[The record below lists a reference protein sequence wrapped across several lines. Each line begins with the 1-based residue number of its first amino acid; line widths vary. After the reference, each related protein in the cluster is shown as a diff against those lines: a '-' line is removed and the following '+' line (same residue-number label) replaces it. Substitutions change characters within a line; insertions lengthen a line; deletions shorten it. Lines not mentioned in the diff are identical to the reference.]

1 MGVPSMKRFICSAAI
16 ATALLGASVI
26 SSSASTVIPYSG
38 SFDVTGTAD
47 FSNNTGFTLTGP
59 ETVSITGSE
68 TNISPPFTV
77 TLSEV
82 SPTPDTVDS
91 VTSST
96 WTITENL
103 AAGVY
108 NLLVAGTANTGLSGY
123 SGQIVIGA
131 VSPVPIPGALVLFAS
146 GLGLL
151 GFWGLSKRRKVG
163 SGLDSLNAV
172 AC

>member
-1 MGVPSMKRFICSAAI
+1 MKRFICSAAI

-38 SFDVTGTAD
+38 SFDVTGTGTVD
-47 FSNNTGFTLTGP
+47 FSNGTGFTLTGP

-68 TNISPPFTV
+68 TKISPITV

-82 SPTPDTVDS
+82 SPSPGTVDS
-91 VTSST
+91 VTSSS
-96 WTITENL
+96 WTITESL

-108 NLLVAGTANTGLSGY
+108 SLLVAGTANAGQSSY

-151 GFWGLSKRRKVG
+151 GFWGWSKRRKVG

>member
-1 MGVPSMKRFICSAAI
+1 MKRFICSAAI

-38 SFDVTGTAD
+38 SFDVTGTGTVD
-47 FSNNTGFTLTGP
+47 FSNGTGFTLTGP

-68 TNISPPFTV
+68 TKISPITV

-82 SPTPDTVDS
+82 SPSPGTVDS
-91 VTSST
+91 VTSSS
-96 WTITENL
+96 WTITESL

-108 NLLVAGTANTGLSGY
+108 SLLVAGTANAGQSSY

-131 VSPVPIPGALVLFAS
+131 VSPVPIPGALVLSAS

-151 GFWGLSKRRKVG
+151 GFWGWSKRRKVG

>member
-1 MGVPSMKRFICSAAI
+1 MKRFICSAAI

-38 SFDVTGTAD
+38 SFDVTGTGTVD
-47 FSNNTGFTLTGP
+47 FSNGTGFTLTGP

-68 TNISPPFTV
+68 TKISPITV

-82 SPTPDTVDS
+82 SPSPGTVDS
-91 VTSST
+91 VTSSS

-131 VSPVPIPGALVLFAS
+131 VSPVPIPGALVLSAS

-151 GFWGLSKRRKVG
+151 GFWGWSKRRKVG

>member
-1 MGVPSMKRFICSAAI
+1 MKRFICSAAI

-38 SFDVTGTAD
+38 SFDVTGTGTVD
-47 FSNNTGFTLTGP
+47 FSNGTGFTLTGP

-68 TNISPPFTV
+68 TKISPITV

-82 SPTPDTVDS
+82 SPSPGTVDS
-91 VTSST
+91 VTSSS
-96 WTITENL
+96 WTITESL

-131 VSPVPIPGALVLFAS
+131 VSPVPIPGALVLSAS

-151 GFWGLSKRRKVG
+151 GFWGWSKRRKVG

>member
-1 MGVPSMKRFICSAAI
+1 MKRFICSAAI

-38 SFDVTGTAD
+38 SFDVTGTGTVD
-47 FSNNTGFTLTGP
+47 FSNGTGFTLTGP

-68 TNISPPFTV
+68 TKISPITV

-82 SPTPDTVDS
+82 SPSPGTVDS
-91 VTSST
+91 VTSSS
-96 WTITENL
+96 WTITESL

-108 NLLVAGTANTGLSGY
+108 SLLVAGTANAGQSSY

-131 VSPVPIPGALVLFAS
+131 VSPVPIPGALALFAS